1 MTTDDSTVD
10 LDLSKEP
17 VYPLFEAGTS
27 EQFTYRELRANFH
40 IVNSPK
46 LSLLLPP
53 EHGHNVIFEVTS
65 RYEGTEVFRQSS
77 NPDNPDNLSPEGGK
91 QASVQPRVLLELLRG
106 RNDVEISIPLDPTAK
121 VSFPIFYKTPLRDWV
136 ESILKAL
143 IILVLIQFFVVQT
156 FFIPTSSM
164 HPTLEPGDYI
174 MVEKVSYLFD
184 PPKRGE
190 VVVFQFPD
198 DPRKDFIKRMVAT
211 EGDRVQVAKKKL
223 KINGV
228 ELVEPYAVHEDN
240 PEELWG
246 RPQYR
251 PYRDY
256 FGPQVVPDRSI
267 FVMGD
272 NRDHSHDS
280 RMWGNLP
287 LYRVKGKAFL
297 GYWPPSHFG
306 LIRHRS
312 APFQNV
318 DRTLP

>member
-1 MTTDDSTVD
+1 MGTNDVKDAVESGRD
-10 LDLSKEP
+10 A
-17 VYPLFEAGTS
+17 VYPLFEAASS

-40 IVNSPK
+40 IVNTDK

-53 EHGHNVIFEVTS
+53 EYGSDVIFTVTS
-65 RYEGTEVFRQSS
+65 RYEQTEVFIKTAAVDKTEEAGS
-77 NPDNPDNLSPEGGK
+77 EGDCLVL
-91 QASVQPRVLLELLRG
+91 ARPRVTLPLLRG
-106 RNDVEISIPLDPTAK
+106 RNDVELVIPGDPP
-121 VSFPIFYKTPLRDWV
+121 VRQSFPIFYKTPLRDWT

-143 IILVLIQFFVVQT
+143 IILVLIQFFVIQT
-156 FFIPTSSM
+156 FYIPTSSM

-184 PPKRGE
+184 PPKRGD

-211 EGDRVQVAKKKL
+211 EGDRVQVVRKKL
-223 KINGV
+223 KVNGV

-256 FGPQVVPDRSI
+256 FGPQIVPDRSI

-280 RMWGNLP
+280 RMWGHLP
-287 LYRVKGKAFL
+287 LFRLKGKAFL
-297 GYWPPSHFG
+297 GYWPPSRFG
-306 LIRHRS
+306 LTRHQGG
-312 APFQNV
+312 PFQNT
-318 DRTLP
+318 DRMTP